1 MNHRR
6 HRLCAAPRTRSTL
19 SPKRPSPKPPPPPRK
34 TSARGLVPQRLYWWR
49 KKLVTKDAAPT
60 SRFALLPVKVVEPR
74 RGEPVTVLLR
84 SGHTLKLVDGAE
96 NPHRFD
102 GRGRY
107 VVRRFSGHG
116 SGRQRSGARRRCR
129 RAPPGA
135 PRAPRP
141 AIPRRLHLCRADCV
155 SPDVVA
161 QPRRRAAAFPGG
173 GGSGFFCRYDSPS
186 MSTTWQ
192 CWAKRSTVAWMD
204 VAPSKTSP
212 HFL

>member
-1 MNHRR
+1 VSFTSLNIPSNIIQA
-6 HRLCAAPRTRSTL
+6 CPAPAA
-19 SPKRPSPKPPPPPRK
+19 
-34 TSARGLVPQRLYWWR
+34 Q
-49 KKLVTKDAAPT
+49 AAPT
-60 SRFALLPVKVVEPR
+60 ADVQRISISSGIRRNWISKTTTAQGQSSSKQMKEDTSASASRRV
-74 RGEPVTVLLR
+74 R
-84 SGHTLKLVDGAE
+84 SSIVDGAE